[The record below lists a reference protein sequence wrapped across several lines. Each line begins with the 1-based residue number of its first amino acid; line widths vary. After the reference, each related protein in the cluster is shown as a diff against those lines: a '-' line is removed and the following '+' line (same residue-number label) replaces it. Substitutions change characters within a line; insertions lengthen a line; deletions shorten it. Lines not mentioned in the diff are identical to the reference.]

1 MSSGFGTTHRQT
13 GRHARPLGPLPRPR
27 KETPATHQQT
37 GAATPV
43 PILIAARP
51 ALYRE
56 ILARQLA
63 NEPDFRIAGQA
74 RDEAG
79 IRSILTRDKPRIL
92 LLDCEGLGPDVE
104 ALISRLRREA
114 PAARILLLA
123 TRSSD
128 ETLERVLRLGAVGL
142 VAKQLGFEVLVRAIR
157 AVAGGELWANR
168 RVTARTVEHLADG
181 RDRDSLGEHL
191 TARESEIAEAVGR
204 GLRNKEIARRLQI
217 KEKTVKSHLKNIFR
231 KLDVDNRFA
240 VGLYVLNL
248 SRVPTDLSPSGGG
261 TGS

>member
-1 MSSGFGTTHRQT
+1 MSSEVGTTPRQT
-13 GRHARPLGPLPRPR
+13 ARHAVKPSRLPPRSR
-27 KETPATHQQT
+27 KETTVTRPEID
-37 GAATPV
+37 AASPV

-63 NEPDFRIAGQA
+63 NEPDFRIVGQA
-74 RDEAG
+74 RDEEG
-79 IRSILTRDKPRIL
+79 IRSILNKEKPRVL
-92 LLDCEGLGPDVE
+92 LLDYEELGPNAE
-104 ALISRLRREA
+104 ALISRLRRAA

-128 ETLERVLRLGAVGL
+128 ETVESILRVGAAGL
-142 VAKQLGFEVLVRAIR
+142 VAKQLGFEALVRAIR

-168 RVTARTVEHLADG
+168 FVTARTVEHLADG
-181 RDRDSLGEHL
+181 RGRASISDQL
-191 TARESEIAEAVGR
+191 TARETEIAEAVGR

-217 KEKTVKSHLKNIFR
+217 REKTVKSHLNNIFR
-231 KLDVDNRFA
+231 KLQVDNRFA
-240 VGLYVLNL
+240 VGLYVLSL
-248 SRVPTDLSPSGGG
+248 PSMPKDPSPSSG